1 MNIAVYCG
9 AAIGDRPVYMEM
21 ARKLGLWIGSHGH
34 DLVYGA
40 GRRGLMGAVA
50 DGVLETGGKVY
61 GVIPEFLCK
70 MESKHDGLTETEVV
84 KTMSVR
90 KQLMIDKSDAF
101 VALPGGPGTLEE
113 IVEIISLVRLDQ
125 TKKPCIVY
133 NLNGFY
139 DPLKNMYQMMAD
151 RQFVQQ
157 EFLDRIIY
165 PTDLEQVF
173 TLLSKQSRKK

>member
-1 MNIAVYCG
+1 
-9 AAIGDRPVYMEM
+9 
-21 ARKLGLWIGSHGH
+21 
-34 DLVYGA
+34 
-40 GRRGLMGAVA
+40 
-50 DGVLETGGKVY
+50 
-61 GVIPEFLCK
+61 
-70 MESKHDGLTETEVV
+70 
-84 KTMSVR
+84 
-90 KQLMIDKSDAF
+90 MIDKSDAF